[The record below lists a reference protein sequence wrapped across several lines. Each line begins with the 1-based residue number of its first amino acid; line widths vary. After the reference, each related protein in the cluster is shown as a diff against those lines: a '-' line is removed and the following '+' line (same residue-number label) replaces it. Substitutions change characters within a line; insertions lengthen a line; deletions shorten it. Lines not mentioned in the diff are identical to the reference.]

1 MSVRSAHGFVPP
13 LQFIEI
19 MSFTSML
26 VVSSS
31 IVGEDECSQKYAI
44 KSNVPWPVSIEWR
57 CSSKNIDQ
65 DRMLYSL
72 WIWLL
77 LWFIYRIYSIF
88 DKSIFWMK
96 RASKKKTHKHW
107 TVFLFHFHELNILFT
122 FRYFIAHMLDTTFVT
137 FIVGVFFFFSC
148 FILFMISWAF
158 QRLTM
163 TKHEWTNQ
171 SDYQWFLCCTISVLN
186 SAMEFGFLQRDLIRD
201 TIVAVFEVDD

>member
-96 RASKKKTHKHW
+96 RASKKNSQTLDSFSFPFSW
-107 TVFLFHFHELNILFT
+107 TE
-122 FRYFIAHMLDTTFVT
+122 YFIY
-137 FIVGVFFFFSC
+137 IS
-148 FILFMISWAF
+148 LFYRTHAWHNFCYIHCWCIFLLLLLLHSFYDFLSISEINNDKTWMNESKW
-158 QRLTM
+158 L
-163 TKHEWTNQ
+163 
-171 SDYQWFLCCTISVLN
+171 SVISLLYNFCVK
-186 SAMEFGFLQRDLIRD
+186 
-201 TIVAVFEVDD
+201 

>member
-1 MSVRSAHGFVPP
+1 MDLCRLCSLSKLCHLHQCSLSVRP
-13 LQFIEI
+13 LLEKTNVRKNMQLNRMCHDLYLLSGDVLPRIPIKIECCTRFEYSYCCGLFIE
-19 MSFTSML
+19 
-26 VVSSS
+26 S
-31 IVGEDECSQKYAI
+31 IQ
-44 KSNVPWPVSIEWR
+44 
-57 CSSKNIDQ
+57 
-65 DRMLYSL
+65 
-72 WIWLL
+72 
-77 LWFIYRIYSIF
+77 YSIKAF
-88 DKSIFWMK
+88 SEWNEQ
-96 RASKKKTHKHW
+96 AKKTHKHW

-137 FIVGVFFFFSC
+137 FIVGVFFFFFSC

>member
-96 RASKKKTHKHW
+96 RASKKKLTN
-107 TVFLFHFHELNILFT
+107 T
-122 FRYFIAHMLDTTFVT
+122 
-137 FIVGVFFFFSC
+137 GQFFFSI
-148 FILFMISWAF
+148 FMNWIFYLHFVILSHTC
-158 QRLTM
+158 LTQLLL
-163 TKHEWTNQ
+163 H
-171 SDYQWFLCCTISVLN
+171 SLLVYFSSSSFASFFLWFL
-186 SAMEFGFLQRDLIRD
+186 EHFRD
-201 TIVAVFEVDD
+201 